1 MKRKGI
7 AIIIILIIGFMYTNV
22 ATVSAVN
29 STTIENKK
37 SANANL
43 SNLGIRP
50 HDFSGFKAGTTSYQ
64 VTVPEDTEEIEVYA
78 TAQDQKAKVSG
89 TGTKKLETGENTFT
103 VEVTSEDGTKK
114 NYKIIVT
121 REKSS
126 EENEGENTEEVQE
139 RYSGDGLA
147 SLKVGTLELSPKFDT
162 DIYEYSV
169 KYIGEDTK
177 LEIEAKATDPYYTV
191 EVIGNEKLKEGENII
206 NILVSDPD
214 GNNVATY
221 QITVNKSLVDKKAL
235 ADEKQKEEQKNQK
248 IIIGSIIGIVVILI
262 IIIVIVVKRRRNRQW
277 EEEYTVPFSGIN
289 ESKEEENSIDEIE
302 ENEDIGF
309 TKEQAREKFL
319 SNYNKNYDED
329 ELESYEEMEEPTKKK
344 KHKGKRF
351 K

>member
-50 HDFSGFKAGTTSYQ
+50 HDFSGFKAETTSYQ

-162 DIYEYSV
+162 YIYEYSV
-169 KYIGEDTK
+169 KYIGEGTK

-221 QITVNKSLVDKKAL
+221 QITVNKSLVDEELL
-235 ADEKQKEEQKNQK
+235 AKEQEEARKKEEQKRMV
-248 IIIGSIIGIVVILI
+248 IIGGSIAIAVILI
-262 IIIVIVVKRRRNRQW
+262 IIIVLIIKRRNCKSLA
-277 EEEYTVPFSGIN
+277 EEYLVPLSVLN
-289 ESKEEENSIDEIE
+289 NQDDQNKTSREKAKEE
-302 ENEDIGF
+302 
-309 TKEQAREKFL
+309 FL
-319 SNYNKNYDED
+319 SNYNVED
-329 ELESYEEMEEPTKKK
+329 DKKEYVPKKK
-344 KHKGKRF
+344 RSKGKRF